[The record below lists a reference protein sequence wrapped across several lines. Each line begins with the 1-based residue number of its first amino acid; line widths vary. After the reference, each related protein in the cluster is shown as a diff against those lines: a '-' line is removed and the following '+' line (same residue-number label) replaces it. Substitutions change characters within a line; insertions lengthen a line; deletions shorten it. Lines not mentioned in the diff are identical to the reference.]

1 MKTKKRIRAISL
13 FQDLLK
19 RIKTAQD
26 IAEDLYEDLRLLEP
40 LDHDALEESLRKLL
54 KVQSDVKISGSTT
67 DELNSMDQVAVRLDK
82 EMFQDQR
89 YGIPRLIDLSKHF
102 KPSSKGNKKEDLR
115 RILKMYWIWKSIEQI
130 EKLGHKRVIQNALK
144 SWSEESSAKPKK
156 KFNQTT
162 PMEREKE
169 VEVQK
174 RWKSDTENADKEV
187 EGVELTKDK
196 LTKDHRKLEPEFD
209 EHLHIEPLGTEVE
222 VNRSKLELQ

>member
-67 DELNSMDQVAVRLDK
+67 DELNSMDQLDK

-174 RWKSDTENADKEV
+174 WKSDTENADKEV
-187 EGVELTKDK
+187 EG
-196 LTKDHRKLEPEFD
+196 LEPEFD
-209 EHLHIEPLGTEVE
+209 EHLHIEPLGTVQFLIQGKDGKEL
-222 VNRSKLELQ
+222 SKLELQ

>member
-1 MKTKKRIRAISL
+1 MKTKRRIRAISL

-67 DELNSMDQVAVRLDK
+67 DELNSMDHEAGQGDVSGSEVWDTQA
-82 EMFQDQR
+82 DQSLKTVQT
-89 YGIPRLIDLSKHF
+89 IF
-102 KPSSKGNKKEDLR
+102 KGKQKGRSQEYFKDGSFGE
-115 RILKMYWIWKSIEQI
+115 SIEQI
-130 EKLGHKRVIQNALK
+130 EKLGYKRVIQNALK

-196 LTKDHRKLEPEFD
+196 LTK
-209 EHLHIEPLGTEVE
+209 G
-222 VNRSKLELQ
+222 ELISL